1 MAKII
6 NIENSPKYRFTCKN
20 CKTLA
25 EYDVYEIK
33 EYEDC
38 YDDVC
43 VEYRCPV
50 CGKHNSVFK
59 SDLNKHKVTYVENPD
74 ESTHSTK
81 ETTYSTKEIRVMRDV
96 IMIGISLFLI
106 GFIGVML
113 LISIFDI

>member
-6 NIENSPKYRFTCKN
+6 NIGNSPKYRFTCKN

-25 EYDVYEIK
+25 EYDVCEIK

-50 CGKHNSVFK
+50 CGKHNSVLK
-59 SDLNKHKVTYVENPD
+59 SDLEKYRVIYNENSD
-74 ESTHSTK
+74 KSTHSIK
-81 ETTYSTKEIRVMRDV
+81 DI
-96 IMIGISLFLI
+96 IMIIFSLFLI

>member
-1 MAKII
+1 MVKII
-6 NIENSPKYRFTCKN
+6 NIGNSPKYRFTCKN

-25 EYDVYEIK
+25 EYDVCEIK

-38 YDDVC
+38 YNDVC

-50 CGKHNSVFK
+50 CGKHNSILK
-59 SDLNKHKVTYVENPD
+59 SDLEKYRVIYDENSD
-74 ESTHSTK
+74 KSTHSVK
-81 ETTYSTKEIRVMRDV
+81 DI
-96 IMIGISLFLI
+96 IMIIFSLFLI

>member
-6 NIENSPKYRFTCKN
+6 NIGNSPKYRFTCKN
-20 CKTLA
+20 CKTLS

-50 CGKHNSVFK
+50 CGKHNSVLK
-59 SDLNKHKVTYVENPD
+59 SDLEKYRVIYGKNSDKN
-74 ESTHSTK
+74 
-81 ETTYSTKEIRVMRDV
+81 TYSVKERRIIKDI
-96 IMIGISLFLI
+96 IMIVASVFV
-106 GFIGVML
+106 GFIGAML
-113 LISIFDI
+113 LISIFNA

>member
-6 NIENSPKYRFTCKN
+6 NIGNSPKYRFTCKN

-38 YDDVC
+38 YDDIC

-50 CGKHNSVFK
+50 CGKHNSVLK
-59 SDLNKHKVTYVENPD
+59 SDLDKYRVIYDENSD
-74 ESTHSTK
+74 KSANSIK
-81 ETTYSTKEIRVMRDV
+81 DI
-96 IMIGISLFLI
+96 IMIIFSLFLI

>member
-1 MAKII
+1 MVKII

-25 EYDVYEIK
+25 EYDVCEIK

-50 CGKHNSVFK
+50 CGKHNSVLK
-59 SDLNKHKVTYVENPD
+59 SDLDKYRVIYDENSD
-74 ESTHSTK
+74 KSTNSIK
-81 ETTYSTKEIRVMRDV
+81 DI
-96 IMIGISLFLI
+96 IMIIFSLFLL
-106 GFIGVML
+106 GFLGVML
-113 LISIFDI
+113 FISIFNV

>member
-6 NIENSPKYRFTCKN
+6 NIGNSPKYRFTCKN

-25 EYDVYEIK
+25 EYDVCEIK

-38 YDDVC
+38 YNDVC

-50 CGKHNSVFK
+50 CGKHNSVLK
-59 SDLNKHKVTYVENPD
+59 SDLDKYRVIYDENSD
-74 ESTHSTK
+74 KSTHSIK
-81 ETTYSTKEIRVMRDV
+81 DI
-96 IMIGISLFLI
+96 IMVVVSLFLI

-113 LISIFDI
+113 LISIFNV

>member
-1 MAKII
+1 MVKII
-6 NIENSPKYRFTCKN
+6 NIGNSPKYRFTCKN

-59 SDLNKHKVTYVENPD
+59 SDLEKYRVIYDENSD
-74 ESTHSTK
+74 KSTHSIK
-81 ETTYSTKEIRVMRDV
+81 DI
-96 IMIGISLFLI
+96 IMIIFSLFLI

>member
-1 MAKII
+1 MVKII

-25 EYDVYEIK
+25 EYDVCEIK

-50 CGKHNSVFK
+50 CGKHNSVLK
-59 SDLNKHKVTYVENPD
+59 SDLDKYRVIYDENSD
-74 ESTHSTK
+74 KSTNSIK
-81 ETTYSTKEIRVMRDV
+81 DI
-96 IMIGISLFLI
+96 IMIIFSLFLI

-113 LISIFDI
+113 LISIFNV

>member
-1 MAKII
+1 MVKII
-6 NIENSPKYRFTCKN
+6 NIGNSPKYRFTCKN

-25 EYDVYEIK
+25 EYDVCEIK

-38 YDDVC
+38 YDNVC

-50 CGKHNSVFK
+50 CGKHNSVLK
-59 SDLNKHKVTYVENPD
+59 SDLEKYRVIYDENSD
-74 ESTHSTK
+74 KSTHSVK
-81 ETTYSTKEIRVMRDV
+81 DI
-96 IMIGISLFLI
+96 IMIIFSLFLI

>member
-38 YDDVC
+38 YDDIC

-50 CGKHNSVFK
+50 CGKHNSVLK
-59 SDLNKHKVTYVENPD
+59 SDLDKYRVIYDENSD
-74 ESTHSTK
+74 KSANSIK
-81 ETTYSTKEIRVMRDV
+81 DI
-96 IMIGISLFLI
+96 IMIIFSLFLI